1 MQLRPKTTIGRTS
14 TASFP
19 FDGASDVPVK
29 IDTGADT
36 SSIWASDLQM
46 EADNALSFVLFAPAS
61 KHYSGKRHRT
71 KSYTARYV
79 RSSNGQGEVRY
90 SVKLTIVLSGRKI
103 KGSFTLAD
111 RSRNTYPALIGC
123 RLLSGKF
130 IVDVSKGKTKP
141 DEQKLR
147 SKALEN
153 ELKQDPQAFF
163 KKHRSK
169 Q

>member
-19 FDGASDVPVK
+19 FDGADNVPVK

-36 SSIWASDLQM
+36 SSIWASDIRM
-46 EADNALSFVLFAPAS
+46 EDDNALSFALFAPAS
-61 KHYSGKRHRT
+61 PHYSGKRHRT
-71 KSYTARYV
+71 KAYNVRYV
-79 RSSNGQGEVRY
+79 RSSNGQGQVRY
-90 SVKLTIVLSGRKI
+90 SVKLTIVLAGRKI

-141 DEQKLR
+141 DERKLR
-147 SKALEN
+147 SKALEA
-153 ELKQDPQAFF
+153 ELKRDPKVFF
-163 KKHRSK
+163 EKYHLK